1 MKKPINFIRTIYFF
15 KFFADALVSGY
26 LSMYFLT
33 FFDKYS
39 YQYGV
44 LLGVIPFCALIGN
57 FIWGALSKDVK
68 RNLLLI
74 KIIGSLELL
83 SLLFFIGLG
92 RNFITLLIFTIAIS
106 LFNSPVFS
114 FQDGLSSAYAKKD
127 NISFTSVRIMGSL
140 GYLFAL
146 ASGAGLIYL
155 FKENFLL
162 IFIIS
167 SVIYLMCIIL
177 WFFIKPFDNT
187 IDSKETKIKFS
198 QVLSNKIFLL
208 YFIAYILIISMNN
221 VGDSFLFARLSDKG
235 LSSSGYSLV
244 FASEIFLEVIT
255 SFLIIK
261 FVKEKH
267 FLITLKLATIVI
279 FLRLLLF
286 SFNFPLGLLIAFAPL
301 RGIGWGAF
309 ISLHII
315 VLRKIV
321 SAPLLT
327 KAITMLAIPVSLF
340 NGLFTIFGPTI
351 YQQCGLNI
359 FYLILATICAVGVS
373 LLLFLKPH
381 YLKYK

>member
-39 YQYGV
+39 YQYGI

-92 RNFITLLIFTIAIS
+92 RNFVTLLIFTIAIS

-127 NISFTSVRIMGSL
+127 NISFTSIRIMGSL

-187 IDSKETKIKFS
+187 IESKDTKIKFS

-244 FASEIFLEVIT
+244 FASEILLEVIT

-261 FVKEKH
+261 FVKEQH
-267 FLITLKLATIVI
+267 FFITLKIATAII
-279 FLRLLLF
+279 LLRLFLF

-315 VLRKIV
+315 ILRKIV

-327 KAITMLAIPVSLF
+327 KAITILAIPVSLF
-340 NGLFTIFGPTI
+340 NGLFTIFGPSV

-359 FYLILATICAVGVS
+359 FYLILAIICAIGVS
-373 LLLFLKPH
+373 LLLFLKPNN
-381 YLKYK
+381 LKYK